1 MSETT
6 IVPRDRITAFE
17 TSIQKAVLEADR
29 LGLTLAQCFEPSR
42 FSAKQTVLGRGWL
55 LFIRATDGWCWGL
68 VTSVDDRGHL
78 VLQREAHA
86 QDPPAQPVPKPPAPP
101 PVEPLPAA
109 AEALRQKRIENMA
122 KARAARTSRKA
133 A

>member
-17 TSIQKAVLEADR
+17 TSIQKAVFEADR
-29 LGLTLAQCFEPSR
+29 LGLTMAQCFEPSR
-42 FSAKQTVLGRGWL
+42 FSAKQTVLGRNWL

-68 VTSVDDRGHL
+68 VRSVDDRGHL
-78 VLQREAHA
+78 VLEREGSSYVYGSV
-86 QDPPAQPVPKPPAPP
+86 DVPRQPDGPDLKK
-101 PVEPLPAA
+101 
-109 AEALRQKRIENMA
+109 QKMLENLA